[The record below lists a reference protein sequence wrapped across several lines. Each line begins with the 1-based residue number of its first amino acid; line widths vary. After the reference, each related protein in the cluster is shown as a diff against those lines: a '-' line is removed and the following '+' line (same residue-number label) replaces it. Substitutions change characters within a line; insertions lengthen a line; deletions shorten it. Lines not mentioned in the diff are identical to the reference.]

1 MFSRRN
7 AETGIFNKF
16 KKIVDAGLSA
26 KQMQRN
32 SCGFYHQR
40 NGKNFLDAI
49 FNETKKYT
57 SFKSLI

>member
-7 AETGIFNKF
+7 TEIGVFSKF
-16 KKIVDAGLSA
+16 MKIVDAGLSA
-26 KQMQRN
+26 KQIQRK
-32 SCGFYHQR
+32 SCGFYHQK

-49 FNETKKYT
+49 FNETKKYA